1 MKRMWPIVASRWVG
15 AAGALVWLPLL
26 LLDPALN
33 LPEQHR
39 LWGVSA
45 IVVMAVS
52 AVASVTVAMSR
63 PASRADRVGLLA
75 LLTACVATTLAFGDH
90 WQTPWQLAAIVT
102 AVVVGWPRVVGGVV
116 AVAALAVAATAR
128 AGEDST
134 TVWTLAE
141 VTLLAGLVTAVFV
154 RLIATIDTLERT
166 RRQVA
171 ELAVA
176 AERDRVSRD
185 LHDLLGHTLSVIVVK
200 AQAVRRLIA
209 TDPAAAV
216 EHARDIETIGRQSLG
231 EVRQAVDDL
240 RTSRLSTEL
249 HQARRALAA
258 GGVQVSVAGESVDLP
273 PAVDEVFGWVVREGS
288 ANVLRH
294 SVARHCRIH
303 VSRERLALSLE
314 MVDDGATTPRG
325 DAPEP
330 ASRAGGID
338 GLRARVTALGGQL
351 EAGPGPLGFRLRATV
366 PVTSDKV
373 VG

>member
-1 MKRMWPIVASRWVG
+1 MWPTVSSRWVG

-39 LWGVSA
+39 LWGAIA
-45 IVVMAVS
+45 IVVMAMS
-52 AVASVTVAMSR
+52 AVASVTVAMTR
-63 PASRADRVGLLA
+63 PASRVDWVGLIA
-75 LLTACVATTLAFGDH
+75 LLAACAATTFAFGEH

-102 AVVVGWPRVVGGVV
+102 AVVIGWPRVVGGVV
-116 AVAALAVAATAR
+116 AVTAMAVIATAR

-141 VTLLAGLVTAVFV
+141 VTLLSGLVTAVFV
-154 RLIATIDTLERT
+154 RLIGTIDTLERT

-200 AQAVRRLIA
+200 AQAVRRLVA

-240 RTSRLSTEL
+240 RTSRLRTEL

-258 GGVQVSVAGESVDLP
+258 GGVQVSVAGESVALP
-273 PAVDEVFGWVVREGS
+273 PQVDEVFGWVVREGS

-294 SVARHCRIH
+294 SVARHCRIQ
-303 VSRERLALSLE
+303 VSHEPVSLTLE
-314 MVDDGATTPRG
+314 MTDDGPTRPRL
-325 DAPEP
+325 DDSEP

-351 EAGPGPLGFRLRATV
+351 DAGPSPLGFRLRATV
-366 PVTSDKV
+366 PVTSDRL